1 MPKKNGRLLVESDL
15 DNAKNMYEV
24 IVNLHPSNYVLKD
37 NEYVSGYSYS
47 EDTWYPVEIQLP
59 TITARTYAYPVI
71 RGEIL

>member
-15 DNAKNMYEV
+15 DNVKNMYEV
-24 IVNLHPSNYVLKD
+24 VVNLHPSNYVLNAN

-47 EDTWYPVEIQLP
+47 ENTWYPVEIQLP
-59 TITARTYAYPVI
+59 SIGKCDYPVI